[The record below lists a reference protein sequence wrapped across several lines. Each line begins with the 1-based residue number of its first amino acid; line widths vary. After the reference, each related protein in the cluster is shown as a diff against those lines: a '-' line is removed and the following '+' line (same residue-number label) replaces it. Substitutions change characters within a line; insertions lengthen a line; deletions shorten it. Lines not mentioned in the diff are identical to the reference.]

1 MKINKKIIKFVLMV
15 FFFVIVLGT
24 FKALAEPA
32 DGATIP
38 VPKINVDITSPETPE
53 QYVDNIK
60 ILILMTV
67 LTLLPSIIIMTTSF
81 TRIIIVLSLLKNAMG
96 AQQAIPKQVLIGL
109 ALFLTFFIMSP
120 TFTKVNDEAVQPYLN
135 NEITQ
140 EEAIKI
146 GEKPIKKFMLDQ
158 TLVKDIEMFV
168 ELGHYEDT
176 VIRTVEDGI
185 TKVDYS
191 GVPIQALIPAFMIS
205 ELKTAF
211 QIGFLLFLPF
221 LIIDI
226 VTGSV
231 LMSMGMM
238 MVPPV
243 MVSLPFKILL
253 FVLVDGWHLLVK
265 SLILSFS

>member
-1 MKINKKIIKFVLMV
+1 MKINKKIIRFVLIL
-15 FFFVIVLGT
+15 FLFLIVLGS
-24 FKALAEPA
+24 FKAFAEPG
-32 DGATIP
+32 DGNTIP
-38 VPKINVDITSPETPE
+38 IPKINVDITSPDSPQE
-53 QYVDNIK
+53 YVDNIK
-60 ILILMTV
+60 LLILLTV
-67 LTLLPSIIIMTTSF
+67 LTLLPSIVIMTTGF

-96 AQQAIPKQVLIGL
+96 VQQAIPKQVLMGL

-120 TFTKVNDEAVQPYLN
+120 TFTKVNDEAIQPYLK
-135 NEITQ
+135 NEISQ

-158 TLVKDIEMFV
+158 TLVNDLEMFV
-168 ELGHYEDT
+168 ELGHFEDT
-176 VIRTVEDGI
+176 VITTVEDGI

-191 GVPIQALIPAFMIS
+191 EVPIQALIPAFMIS

-211 QIGFLLFLPF
+211 QIGFLLFIPF